1 MNTMDYRV
9 KLEQFEGPL
18 DLLLNLIEEQK
29 LDITTVSLATVTDQY
44 LEYIQNKEHISLLN
58 IAEFLDV
65 ATKLILIK
73 SKALLPLLELD
84 EQEEEEIKDLA
95 WQLQE
100 FKKFR
105 DVASIIGAMTA
116 GDHYSATRPGF
127 VGMSVAYAPP
137 EGITMHDLKSYFSQ
151 ALSLIPL
158 IEKLEER
165 IISDV
170 VTLEEKIEQV
180 QKMVRSRAITTFS
193 EMTGNTNDRMDVVV
207 SFLALL
213 ELVKQRV
220 VSVEQEDLFADIH
233 LTHAHNMS
241 HTQL

>member
-1 MNTMDYRV
+1 MDYRV

-29 LDITTVSLATVTDQY
+29 MDITTVSLAAVTDQY
-44 LEYIQNKEHISLLN
+44 LSYIQEKEKISLIN

-84 EQEEEEIKDLA
+84 ADEEEEIKDLA

-105 DVASIIGAMTA
+105 DIAGAIGALAA
-116 GDHYSATRPGF
+116 GDRYGATRSGF
-127 VGMSVAYAPP
+127 AGVSVAYAPP
-137 EGITMHDLKSYFSQ
+137 ENLTIYDLKKYFSQ
-151 ALSLIPL
+151 SLNAIPL

-170 VTLEEKIEQV
+170 MTLEDKIEHV
-180 QKMVRSRAITTFS
+180 QKMVRARATTTFA
-193 EMTGNTNDRMDVVV
+193 EMTGKNNDRMDVVV

-220 VSVEQEDLFADIH
+220 ISVEQEELFSDIH
-233 LTHAHNMS
+233 LTHAHNIS
-241 HTQL
+241 HTGS

>member
-1 MNTMDYRV
+1 MIIMDYRV
-9 KLEQFEGPL
+9 KLEQYEGPL

-29 LDITTVSLATVTDQY
+29 LDITTVSLAAVTDQY
-44 LEYIQNKEHISLLN
+44 LGYIKEKDQISLFN

-84 EQEEEEIKDLA
+84 AEEEEEIEDLA

-105 DVASIIGAMTA
+105 DIASTIGALTA
-116 GDHYSATRPGF
+116 GDRYSATRPGF
-127 VGMSVAYAPP
+127 VGMEVSYAPP
-137 EGITMHDLKSYFSQ
+137 EGITMNDLKAYFTQTLNS
-151 ALSLIPL
+151 IPL

-170 VTLEEKIEQV
+170 MTLEEKIEQV

-193 EMTGNTNDRMDVVV
+193 EMTGKTNDRMEVVV

-213 ELVKQRV
+213 ELVKQKV
-220 VSVEQEDLFADIH
+220 VAVEQEELFADIC
-233 LTHAHNMS
+233 LTHAHNIS
-241 HTQL
+241 HTQS

>member
-1 MNTMDYRV
+1 MDYRV

-29 LDITTVSLATVTDQY
+29 LDITTVSLAAVTDQY
-44 LEYIQNKEHISLLN
+44 LVYIQEKEQISLLN

-84 EQEEEEIKDLA
+84 DEEEEEIKDLA

-105 DVASIIGAMTA
+105 DIASAIGALTA
-116 GDHYSATRPGF
+116 GDRYCATRPGF
-127 VGMSVAYAPP
+127 VGMSLAYAPP
-137 EGITMHDLKSYFSQ
+137 EGITVFDLKKYFSQ
-151 ALSLIPL
+151 ALSAIPL

-170 VTLEEKIEQV
+170 ITLEDKIEQV
-180 QKMVRSRAITTFS
+180 QKMVRARATTTFA
-193 EMTGNTNDRMDVVV
+193 EMTGKSSDRMEVVV

-220 VSVEQEDLFADIH
+220 VAVEQDELFTDIH
-233 LTHAHNMS
+233 LTHVHNIS
-241 HTQL
+241 QTRS